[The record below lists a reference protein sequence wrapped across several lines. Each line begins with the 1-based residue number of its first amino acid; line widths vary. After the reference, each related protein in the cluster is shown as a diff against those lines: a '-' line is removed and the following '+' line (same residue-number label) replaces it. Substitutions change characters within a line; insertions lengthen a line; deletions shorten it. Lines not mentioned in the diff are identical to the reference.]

1 MKERNPM
8 PIRKF
13 TLIGLIA
20 LGLIILSLVGELFTF
35 NNDLYTNIQTYFE
48 LITQFIGNVLF
59 GVALI
64 GYFMHLKENKMLKWT
79 ALVVGIF
86 YVLNLFAVNNLFGL
100 FSEEFGLLEYL
111 AESPV
116 FYVYSVFVSIALIV
130 FGYAFTKLGK
140 VNRLIGLFS
149 LLFVATSIF
158 VTASNI
164 LPTKVCSLLIDAN
177 VNIHDV
183 LDHDKIIVS
192 SGFVNIASYASLF
205 TVFLLLY
212 INQRVVHVKT
222 FKVKV
227 ETKVEE

>member
-86 YVLNLFAVNNLFGL
+86 YVLNLFTVNNLFGL
-100 FSEEFGLLEYL
+100 FSEEFGLLEHL

-164 LPTKVCSLLIDAN
+164 FTTKICSLLTDAN

-183 LDHDKIIVS
+183 LDHDKIIIS

>member
-100 FSEEFGLLEYL
+100 FSEEFGLLEHL

-164 LPTKVCSLLIDAN
+164 LTTKVCSLLIDAN

>member
-13 TLIGLIA
+13 TLIGLIS

-35 NNDLYTNIQTYFE
+35 NNYLYTNIQTYVV
-48 LITQFIGNVLF
+48 LIFQFIGNILF
-59 GVALI
+59 GIALI

-79 ALVVGIF
+79 SLVVGIF
-86 YVLNLFAVNNLFGL
+86 YVLNLFVVNNLFSL
-100 FSEEFGLLEYL
+100 FTDEFGLLEHI
-111 AESPV
+111 ADSPV
-116 FYVYSVFVSIALIV
+116 FYIYSIFVSIALIV

-149 LLFVATSIF
+149 ILFVAASIF

-164 LPTKVCSLLIDAN
+164 FTTKVCSMLIDAN

-183 LDHDKIIVS
+183 LDHEKVIVS
-192 SGFVNIASYASLF
+192 SGFVNIASYVSLF

>member
-86 YVLNLFAVNNLFGL
+86 YVLNLFTVNNLFGL
-100 FSEEFGLLEYL
+100 FSEEFGLLEHL

-164 LPTKVCSLLIDAN
+164 LTTKVCSLLIDA
-177 VNIHDV
+177 I
-183 LDHDKIIVS
+183 LTKPLEMIILS
-192 SGFVNIASYASLF
+192 
-205 TVFLLLY
+205 
-212 INQRVVHVKT
+212 
-222 FKVKV
+222 
-227 ETKVEE
+227 

>member
-86 YVLNLFAVNNLFGL
+86 YVLNLFTVNNLFGL
-100 FSEEFGLLEYL
+100 FSEEFGLLEHL

-164 LPTKVCSLLIDAN
+164 FTTKVCSLLIDAN

-183 LDHDKIIVS
+183 LDHDKIIIS

>member
-13 TLIGLIA
+13 TLIGLIS

-35 NNDLYTNIQTYFE
+35 NNYLYTNIQTYVV
-48 LITQFIGNVLF
+48 LISQFIGNILF
-59 GVALI
+59 GIALI

-79 ALVVGIF
+79 SLVVGIF
-86 YVLNLFAVNNLFGL
+86 YVLNLFVVNNLFSL
-100 FSEEFGLLEYL
+100 FTDEFGLLEHI
-111 AESPV
+111 ADSPV
-116 FYVYSVFVSIALIV
+116 FYIYSIFVSIALIV

-149 LLFVATSIF
+149 ILFVAASIF

-164 LPTKVCSLLIDAN
+164 FTTKVCSMLIDAN

-183 LDHDKIIVS
+183 LDHEKVIVS
-192 SGFVNIASYASLF
+192 SGFVNIASYVSLF

>member
-20 LGLIILSLVGELFTF
+20 LGLIILSIVGELFTF
-35 NNDLYTNIQTYFE
+35 KSDLYTSIQTYVV
-48 LITQFIGNVLF
+48 LISQFIGNVLF
-59 GVALI
+59 GIALI

-79 ALVVGIF
+79 SLVVGIF
-86 YVLNLFAVNNLFGL
+86 YVINLFTVNNLFSL
-100 FSEEFGLLEYL
+100 FTDEFGLLEYIKD
-111 AESPV
+111 SSI
-116 FYVYSVFVSIALIV
+116 FYIYSVFVSIALIV

-149 LLFVATSIF
+149 ILFVATSIF

-164 LPTKVCSLLIDAN
+164 FTTKVCSMLMDAN

-183 LDHDKIIVS
+183 LDHDKIIMS
-192 SGFVNIASYASLF
+192 SGFVNIASYVSLF